1 MKDGPVAQRS
11 PIPTFSERRAT
22 VLQLGLIEIGLV
34 NRIVEEQIYKSNLH
48 YISLDLSPMYPI
60 SVALG
65 SNIMSYSQLRL
76 HAKLKENIDRLICV
90 ILRISNISGK
100 KCNALLWLYQSVI
113 SQERKQ
119 TGFSHQ
125 TVIFWSHITCIVVR
139 TK

>member
-60 SVALG
+60 SVAP
-65 SNIMSYSQLRL
+65 
-76 HAKLKENIDRLICV
+76 
-90 ILRISNISGK
+90 
-100 KCNALLWLYQSVI
+100 
-113 SQERKQ
+113 RK
-119 TGFSHQ
+119 
-125 TVIFWSHITCIVVR
+125 
-139 TK
+139 